1 MLRLIKGV
9 VQRLLVKLLGTDS
22 IARIAVQKRLNHA
35 CLGVLRHEVLLMFFE
50 IAHHFRAERQLPAA
64 CPIDG
69 HCLRP
74 YLLQIGSGC
83 GFILQN
89 MNLRLLRADLY
100 RQKATIAG
108 TVERQEVHCVG
119 CTAEHAL
126 PQSVC
131 RVGFIRNFI
140 DFLLAAQKRLDFLN
154 TLGIGGGDHF
164 RHLDDPVPLQLAVY
178 IFIVQLPQ
186 IVGKPLILAC
196 Q

>member
-9 VQRLLVKLLGTDS
+9 VQRLLVKLLGTDG
-22 IARIAVQKRLNHA
+22 IARVAVQKRLNHA
-35 CLGVLRHEVLLMFFE
+35 RFRVLRHKVLLMLFE
-50 IAHHFRAERQLPAA
+50 IAYHFRAECQIPAA
-64 CPIDG
+64 CPVDG
-69 HCLRP
+69 HCLCP
-74 YLLQIGSGC
+74 HLLQVGSGC

-89 MNLRLLRADLY
+89 VNLRLLRTDLH
-100 RQKATIAG
+100 RQKAPVAG
-108 TVERQEVHCVG
+108 TVKGQEVHRVG
-119 CTAEHAL
+119 CAAEHAL
-126 PQSVC
+126 PQSVR
-131 RVGFIRNFI
+131 RVGFIR
-140 DFLLAAQKRLDFLN
+140 DFVDLLLTAQKRLDFLN